1 MLGFVVFVIGVLVVG
16 ALLFLLASVLMGRG
30 ETQPP
35 AELDRSPVELPDD
48 RPVFGDDIRA
58 LQMSVA
64 FRGYRMTEVDWLL
77 DQFAQVLD
85 ERDAEI
91 AALRAQLHPPAD
103 DEENDSASTP
113 DLGEPADEEDPACV
127 TWSSAWRSTR
137 RRSGCGRRS
146 PTGRGRAS
154 GCSPPTS
161 GRSAGRRG
169 GCTGGW
175 SRGPGCRCPAAGTS
189 ASSTRW

>member
-1 MLGFVVFVIGVLVVG
+1 VLGFLVFVIGVLVVG
-16 ALLFLLASVLMGRG
+16 GLLFLLASLLMGRG

-48 RPVFGDDIRA
+48 RPVLGDDIRA

-91 AALRAQLHPPAD
+91 AALRAQLHPPGD
-103 DEENDSASTP
+103 DGSNDSASTP
-113 DLGEPADEEDPACV
+113 DLGEPGDEEDP
-127 TWSSAWRSTR
+127 
-137 RRSGCGRRS
+137 
-146 PTGRGRAS
+146 RA
-154 GCSPPTS
+154 
-161 GRSAGRRG
+161 
-169 GCTGGW
+169 
-175 SRGPGCRCPAAGTS
+175 
-189 ASSTRW
+189 